1 MTEALLAMLTILVL
15 IIGFYFYLGYRKE
28 KREWRKEVQQFYRDG
43 ERRKSVLVV
52 IGAKYDQTE
61 SAKALEQ
68 KLIDANI
75 GFTPSEFLGA
85 LIVSYMALI
94 IGLQNFFNLNMLAS
108 LFVALLLVEGGR
120 RVLFMVRKNKK
131 KQLLVEQLPEIC
143 RILANATRSGMTLNQ
158 GIQLVAQEIA
168 EPAKSEFKR
177 LAHELSLGID
187 FGAAIRSMEKRVD
200 DKEFQ
205 LFTATMLIQKKAGGN
220 LYAVLDEMSQTLD
233 ERKLLKQEIKTMTA
247 EQRYISYIVPVIP
260 IFLVLMMN
268 NIIDGFLDPLF
279 TGLGLILFAFF
290 LTGTILTF
298 VIVRKITNIRV

>member
-1 MTEALLAMLTILVL
+1 MTEAILSMATILILV
-15 IIGFYFYLGYRKE
+15 IAFYFYLGYRKE
-28 KREWRKEVQQFYRDG
+28 KREWRKNVQQFYRDG

-52 IGAKYDQTE
+52 IGAKYDETE
-61 SAKALEQ
+61 SAKLLEH

-75 GFTPSEFLGA
+75 GFTPSEFIGA
-85 LIVSYMALI
+85 LIVAYMALV
-94 IGLQNFFNLNMLAS
+94 IGLQNFFNLNLLAG
-108 LFVALLLVEGGR
+108 LVIALLMVEGGR
-120 RVLFMVRKNKK
+120 RVLFLIRKNKK
-131 KQLLVEQLPEIC
+131 KQMLVEQLPEIC
-143 RILANATRSGMTLNQ
+143 RILANSTRSGMTLNQ
-158 GIQLVAQEIA
+158 GIQLVSQEIA

-187 FGAAIRSMEKRVD
+187 FNAAIRSMEKRVE

-268 NIIDGFLDPLF
+268 NIIEGFLDPLF

-298 VIVRKITNIRV
+298 VVVRKITNIRV

>member
-1 MTEALLAMLTILVL
+1 MIEAFLAMLTVLVL
-15 IIGFYFYLGYRKE
+15 IIGLYFFLGYRKE
-28 KREWRKEVQQFYRDG
+28 KREWRKNVQQFYRDG
-43 ERRKSVLVV
+43 ERRKSMLIV
-52 IGAKYDQTE
+52 IGAKYDETE
-61 SAKALEQ
+61 SAKGLEK
-68 KLIDANI
+68 KLVDASI
-75 GFTPSEFLGA
+75 GFTPSEFIGA
-85 LIVSYMALI
+85 LIVSYM
-94 IGLQNFFNLNMLAS
+94 GLVIFLQTFFNLNMLLS
-108 LFVALLLVEGGR
+108 LVIALLMIEGGR
-120 RVLFMVRKNKK
+120 RVLFIIRKNKK

-143 RILANATRSGMTLNQ
+143 RVLANATRAGMTLNQ
-158 GIQLVAQEIA
+158 GIQLVSHEIA
-168 EPAKSEFKR
+168 EPAKMEFKR

-187 FGAAIRSMEKRVD
+187 FNAGIRSMEKRVD

-220 LYAVLDEMSQTLD
+220 LYAVLDEMSKTLE

-268 NIIDGFLDPLF
+268 NIIDGFLEPLF
-279 TGLGLILFAFF
+279 TGLGLILLAFF

>member
-1 MTEALLAMLTILVL
+1 MIEAFLAMLTVLVL
-15 IIGFYFYLGYRKE
+15 IIGLYFFLGYRKE
-28 KREWRKEVQQFYRDG
+28 KREWRKNVQQFYRDG
-43 ERRKSVLVV
+43 ERRKSMLIV
-52 IGAKYDQTE
+52 IGTKYDQTE
-61 SAKALEQ
+61 SAKILEK
-68 KLIDANI
+68 KLVDASI
-75 GFTPSEFLGA
+75 GFTPSEFIGA
-85 LIVSYMALI
+85 LIVTYM
-94 IGLQNFFNLNMLAS
+94 GLVIFLQTFFNLNMLLS
-108 LFVALLLVEGGR
+108 LVIALLMIEGGR
-120 RVLFMVRKNKK
+120 RVLFIIRKNKK

-143 RILANATRSGMTLNQ
+143 RVLANATRAGMTLNQ
-158 GIQLVAQEIA
+158 GIQLVSHEIA
-168 EPAKSEFKR
+168 APAKMEFKR

-187 FGAAIRSMEKRVD
+187 FNAGIRSMEKRVD

-220 LYAVLDEMSQTLD
+220 LYAVLDEMSKTLE

-268 NIIDGFLDPLF
+268 NIIDGFLEPLF
-279 TGLGLILFAFF
+279 TGLGLILLAFF

>member
-1 MTEALLAMLTILVL
+1 MIEALLAMLTVLVL
-15 IIGFYFYLGYRKE
+15 IVGLYFFLGYRKE
-28 KREWRKEVQQFYRDG
+28 KREWRKNVQQFYRDG
-43 ERRKSVLVV
+43 ERRKSVLLV
-52 IGAKYDQTE
+52 IGTKYDETE
-61 SAKALEQ
+61 SAKALEN
-68 KLIDANI
+68 KLVDANI
-75 GFTPSEFLGA
+75 GFTPSEFIGA
-85 LIVSYMALI
+85 LIVSYMALVLI
-94 IGLQNFFNLNMLAS
+94 LQSFFNLNTLLS
-108 LFVALLLVEGGR
+108 LFISLLMVEGGR
-120 RVLFMVRKNKK
+120 RALFLIRKNKK
-131 KQLLVEQLPEIC
+131 KEVLVEQLPEIC

-158 GIQLVAQEIA
+158 GIHLVSQEITA
-168 EPAKSEFKR
+168 PAKLEFKR

-187 FGAAIRSMEKRVD
+187 FGMGIRRMEKRVD

-220 LYAVLDEMSQTLD
+220 LYAVLDEMSQTLE

-268 NIIDGFLDPLF
+268 NIIDGFLEPLF
-279 TGLGLILFAFF
+279 TGLGLILLAFF

>member
-1 MTEALLAMLTILVL
+1 MIEAFLAMLTVLVL
-15 IIGFYFYLGYRKE
+15 IIGLYFFLGYRKE
-28 KREWRKEVQQFYRDG
+28 KREWRKNVQQFYRDG
-43 ERRKSVLVV
+43 ERRKSMLIV
-52 IGAKYDQTE
+52 IGTKYDKTE
-61 SAKALEQ
+61 SAKILEK
-68 KLIDANI
+68 KLVDASI
-75 GFTPSEFLGA
+75 GFTPSEFIGA
-85 LIVSYMALI
+85 LIVSYM
-94 IGLQNFFNLNMLAS
+94 GLVIFLQTFFNLNMLLS
-108 LFVALLLVEGGR
+108 LVIALLMIEGGR
-120 RVLFMVRKNKK
+120 RVLFIIRKNKK

-143 RILANATRSGMTLNQ
+143 RVLANATRAGMTLNQ
-158 GIQLVAQEIA
+158 GIQLVSHEIA
-168 EPAKSEFKR
+168 APAKTEFKR

-187 FGAAIRSMEKRVD
+187 FNAGIRSMEKRVD

-220 LYAVLDEMSQTLD
+220 LYAVLDEMSKTLE

-268 NIIDGFLDPLF
+268 NIIDGFLEPLF
-279 TGLGLILFAFF
+279 TGLGLILLAFF

>member
-1 MTEALLAMLTILVL
+1 MIEAILAMLTVLVI
-15 IIGFYFYLGYRKE
+15 IIGIYFYLGYRKE
-28 KREWRKEVQQFYRDG
+28 KREWRKNVQQFYRDG

-52 IGAKYDQTE
+52 IGSKYDQTD
-61 SAKALEQ
+61 SAKLLEA

-75 GFTPSEFLGA
+75 GFTPSEFIGA
-85 LIVSYMALI
+85 LIVSYMALV
-94 IGLQNFFNLNMLAS
+94 IGLQNFFNLNLFAALVIAMLII
-108 LFVALLLVEGGR
+108 EGGR
-120 RVLFMVRKNKK
+120 RVLFLIRKNKK
-131 KQLLVEQLPEIC
+131 KQMLVEQLPEIC
-143 RILANATRSGMTLNQ
+143 RVLANATRSGMTLNQ
-158 GIQLVAQEIA
+158 GIQLVSQEIS

-187 FGAAIRSMEKRVD
+187 FNAAIRSMEIRVD

-268 NIIDGFLDPLF
+268 NIIDGFLDPIF
-279 TGLGLILFAFF
+279 TGLGLILFVFF

>member
-1 MTEALLAMLTILVL
+1 MIEAFLAMLTVLVL
-15 IIGFYFYLGYRKE
+15 IIGMYFFLGYRKE
-28 KREWRKEVQQFYRDG
+28 KREWRKNVQQFYRDG
-43 ERRKSVLVV
+43 ERRKSMLIV
-52 IGAKYDQTE
+52 IGTKYDETE
-61 SAKALEQ
+61 SAKILEK
-68 KLIDANI
+68 KLVDASI
-75 GFTPSEFLGA
+75 GFTPSEFIGA
-85 LIVSYMALI
+85 LIVSYM
-94 IGLQNFFNLNMLAS
+94 GLVIFLQTFFNLNMLLS
-108 LFVALLLVEGGR
+108 LVIALLMIEGGR
-120 RVLFMVRKNKK
+120 RVLFIIRKNKK

-143 RILANATRSGMTLNQ
+143 RVLANATRAGMTLNQ
-158 GIQLVAQEIA
+158 GIQLVSHEIA
-168 EPAKSEFKR
+168 APAKMEFKR

-187 FGAAIRSMEKRVD
+187 FNAGIRSMEKRVD

-220 LYAVLDEMSQTLD
+220 LYAVLDEMSKTLE

-268 NIIDGFLDPLF
+268 NIIDGFLEPLF
-279 TGLGLILFAFF
+279 TGLGLILLAFF

>member
-1 MTEALLAMLTILVL
+1 
-15 IIGFYFYLGYRKE
+15 
-28 KREWRKEVQQFYRDG
+28 
-43 ERRKSVLVV
+43 
-52 IGAKYDQTE
+52 
-61 SAKALEQ
+61 
-68 KLIDANI
+68 
-75 GFTPSEFLGA
+75 
-85 LIVSYMALI
+85 
-94 IGLQNFFNLNMLAS
+94 
-108 LFVALLLVEGGR
+108 
-120 RVLFMVRKNKK
+120 
-131 KQLLVEQLPEIC
+131 
-143 RILANATRSGMTLNQ
+143 
-158 GIQLVAQEIA
+158 
-168 EPAKSEFKR
+168 

-187 FGAAIRSMEKRVD
+187 FSAAIRSMEKRVD

-268 NIIDGFLDPLF
+268 NIVEGFLDPLF

-290 LTGTILTF
+290 LTVTILTF

>member
-1 MTEALLAMLTILVL
+1 MALVL
-15 IIGFYFYLGYRKE
+15 I
-28 KREWRKEVQQFYRDG
+28 
-43 ERRKSVLVV
+43 
-52 IGAKYDQTE
+52 
-61 SAKALEQ
+61 
-68 KLIDANI
+68 
-75 GFTPSEFLGA
+75 
-85 LIVSYMALI
+85 
-94 IGLQNFFNLNMLAS
+94 LQSFFNLNTLLS
-108 LFVALLLVEGGR
+108 LFISLLIVEGGR
-120 RVLFMVRKNKK
+120 RALFLIRKNKK
-131 KQLLVEQLPEIC
+131 KELLVEQLPEIC

-158 GIQLVAQEIA
+158 GIQLVSQEITA
-168 EPAKSEFKR
+168 PAKLEFKK

-187 FGAAIRSMEKRVD
+187 FGMGIRRMEKRVD

-220 LYAVLDEMSQTLD
+220 LYAVLDEMSQTLE

-268 NIIDGFLDPLF
+268 NIIDGFLEPLF
-279 TGLGLILFAFF
+279 TGLGLILLAFF

>member
-1 MTEALLAMLTILVL
+1 MIEAFLAMLTVLVL
-15 IIGFYFYLGYRKE
+15 IIGLYFFLGYRKE
-28 KREWRKEVQQFYRDG
+28 KREWRKNVQQFYRDG
-43 ERRKSVLVV
+43 ERRKSMLIV
-52 IGAKYDQTE
+52 IGTKYDQTE
-61 SAKALEQ
+61 SAKILEK
-68 KLIDANI
+68 KLVDASI
-75 GFTPSEFLGA
+75 GFTPSEFIGA
-85 LIVSYMALI
+85 LIVSYM
-94 IGLQNFFNLNMLAS
+94 GLVIFLQTFFNLNMLLS
-108 LFVALLLVEGGR
+108 LVISLLMIEGGR
-120 RVLFMVRKNKK
+120 RVLFIIRKNKK

-143 RILANATRSGMTLNQ
+143 RVLANATRAGMTLNQ
-158 GIQLVAQEIA
+158 GIQLVSHEIA
-168 EPAKSEFKR
+168 APAKIEFKR

-187 FGAAIRSMEKRVD
+187 FNAGIRSMEKRVD

-220 LYAVLDEMSQTLD
+220 LYAVLDEMSKTLE

-268 NIIDGFLDPLF
+268 NIIDGFLEPLF
-279 TGLGLILFAFF
+279 TGLGLILLAFF